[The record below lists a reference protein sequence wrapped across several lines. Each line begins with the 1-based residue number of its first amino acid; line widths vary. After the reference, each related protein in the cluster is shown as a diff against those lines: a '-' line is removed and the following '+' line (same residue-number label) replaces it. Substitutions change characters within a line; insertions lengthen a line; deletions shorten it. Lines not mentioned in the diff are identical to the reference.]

1 MVKPSV
7 RKSVPKPIEK
17 FRCAEWFIIIILK
30 SDRWQRR
37 LVAIILNHA
46 TTSGCLFLLDSGQIP
61 FVSSPSVH
69 QWLYQYFPGLSILGF
84 HVTSQHMQIRRPPY
98 WCRRSLLAYVKMQC
112 FGAWFF
118 KICRFRQNFWKHQ
131 KGRKKEDIRN
141 ILLSDYVK
149 RLESHV
155 KQRYLEKISLVRINP
170 ATFDR
175 RRVRS
180 TMFTTHRSNRSSV
193 LFGYQYELLYKETVQ
208 SFQKL
213 GGLQPDG
220 FVWLIRHASAKM
232 RKLII

>member
-69 QWLYQYFPGLSILGF
+69 QRLYQYFPGPSILGF
-84 HVTSQHMQIRRPPY
+84 YVTSQHMQIRRPPY

-220 FVWLIRHASAKM
+220 FVWLIRHASA
-232 RKLII
+232 

>member
-7 RKSVPKPIEK
+7 RKSVLKPIEK

-46 TTSGCLFLLDSGQIP
+46 TTSGCLFLLESGQIP

-69 QWLYQYFPGLSILGF
+69 QWLFQYFPGLSILGF

-220 FVWLIRHASAKM
+220 FVWLIRHASA
-232 RKLII
+232 